1 MGKKRRSINT
11 SNEQAVKGQGNS
23 FVLLSTGI
31 RREEL
36 CNLNIDQLEPNIPEE
51 LRNARIYNTLCLD
64 GEASHRPFLKG
75 RSSVTNKER
84 VFNLVK
90 DLSKEINIKEK
101 KGLTAQEIAQKLNL
115 KRNVASHLLNKLYK
129 EGKII
134 KINTRPVYFLDKEV
148 YEKKAKEFKETAKT
162 LDSTVKVSS
171 DDPFIKLIGYNGSL
185 KTQVKLCKSA
195 ASYPPNGLPILL
207 IGNTGVGKSYIAQ
220 LIYEYAKSIG
230 AIDENA
236 PYVIFNC
243 AKYANN
249 PELLS
254 SNLFGYV
261 KGAFTGADRDKPGL
275 LEEAD
280 GGYLFLDEVHRLPP
294 EGQEK
299 LFLFLDKGIFRRLG
313 ETGNWRTAKVRF
325 IFATTEDPEQTLTKT
340 FLRRIPL
347 VVNIPSLY
355 DRPLHERL
363 QLIYNFYKN
372 EAKNLEMDIL
382 ISKQV
387 LNVLLKT
394 KISGDIGKLIN
405 VIKYSCA
412 QAYNHVIRKKTNI
425 LRIHLYDLPRE
436 MQADL
441 DIIKSNFHF
450 NGVLISHN
458 RKEEDLVW
466 DGEDNKD
473 VYEVAN
479 KIFELFEKYS
489 SKEINA
495 DSFKKDAL
503 IYLNEFTDKIIF
515 KNDNTYIDSIVFNA
529 IKNVVENVLNIIQ
542 NMYGI
547 KYYGNSVL
555 VLTHFINYLL
565 SDVTYEKY
573 SENIK
578 VVLGVMKNVFPK
590 EFIIANKIVELIE
603 VNLDVKLNQIAVIY
617 FTLYIKSLN
626 KSDNTNFINSI
637 IIAHGYSTAS
647 SIASI
652 ANRLLGQFV
661 FEAFDMPIEMSTQ
674 EIMLKVQD
682 YLKNIDT
689 SKGIIILVDMGSLE
703 EIYKS
708 LADIV
713 EGDIAIINNIT
724 TQLALDVGNRI
735 LQNQP
740 LEQIVTEA
748 IQKNSISYR
757 LIKPQKHKRNVILTT
772 CITGIGTAV
781 KIKDLLHQ
789 CLASEDVEI
798 IAYDYNR
805 LKGNG
810 IKDEVFKNFNVKL
823 IIGTADP
830 GIKEIPYL
838 SLEDLITGNGNV
850 FLSKVLKG
858 FADDVTIER
867 VNQAI
872 VKLFSLQNVLHYLTI
887 LNPDKIIDQV
897 EKAVSDL
904 ELHLG
909 FKFSNDLKISLYIH
923 MSCLIERLIMKDPI
937 TSYEKL
943 KEFEQCHRHFIDCV
957 KSSFSVIEEIYKVE
971 IPTSEIGFIYDII
984 RSKVKNVAV

>member
-1 MGKKRRSINT
+1 M
-11 SNEQAVKGQGNS
+11 
-23 FVLLSTGI
+23 
-31 RREEL
+31 
-36 CNLNIDQLEPNIPEE
+36 
-51 LRNARIYNTLCLD
+51 
-64 GEASHRPFLKG
+64 
-75 RSSVTNKER
+75 TNKER
-84 VFNLVK
+84 VFNLIK
-90 DLSKEINIKEK
+90 ELSKDINIKEK
-101 KGLTAQEIAQKLNL
+101 KGLTAQEIAKKLNL
-115 KRNVASHLLNKLYK
+115 KRNVASHLLNELYK

-148 YEKKAKEFKETAKT
+148 YEKKAKEFKETTKT
-162 LDSTVKVSS
+162 LDSTVKVSN
-171 DDPFIKLIGYNGSL
+171 DDPFTKLIGYNGSL

-243 AKYANN
+243 AEYANN

-254 SNLFGYV
+254 ANLFGYV

-280 GGYLFLDEVHRLPP
+280 GGYLFLDEVHRLSP

-372 EAKNLEMDIL
+372 EAKNLGMDIL

-394 KISGDIGKLIN
+394 KISGNIGKLIN

-412 QAYNHVIRKKTNI
+412 QAYNHVIREKTNI

-450 NGVLISHN
+450 NGMLISHN
-458 RKEEDLVW
+458 RKDEDLIW
-466 DGEDNKD
+466 DKEDNKD
-473 VYEVAN
+473 VYEVVS
-479 KIFELFEKYS
+479 KIFVLFEKYS
-489 SKEINA
+489 SREINA

-503 IYLNEFTDKIIF
+503 VYLNEFTDKIIF

-578 VVLGVMKNVFPK
+578 VVLGVLKNVFPK
-590 EFIIANKIVELIE
+590 EFIIANKMVELIE

-626 KSDNTNFINSI
+626 KSDNTNLINSI

-647 SIASI
+647 SIASV

-708 LADIV
+708 LTDIV
-713 EGDIAIINNIT
+713 DGDIAIINNIT

-748 IQKNSISYR
+748 IQKNSSSYR
-757 LIKPQKHKRNVILTT
+757 FIKFQKNRENAILTT
-772 CITGIGTAV
+772 CVTGIGTAV
-781 KIKDLLHQ
+781 KIKDLLKE
-789 CLASEDVEI
+789 CFTNEDIEI
-798 IAYDYNR
+798 IPYDYSR

-810 IKDEVFKNFNVKL
+810 IKDEIFKNFNVKL

-838 SLEDLITGNGNV
+838 SLEDLIAGKGDV
-850 FLSKVLKG
+850 LLSKILRGIV
-858 FADDVTIER
+858 DDETIQQI
-867 VNQAI
+867 NQTI
-872 VKLFSLQNVLHYLTI
+872 VRLFSLQNVLHHLTI
-887 LNPDKIIDQV
+887 LNPDKIIAQV
-897 EKAVSDL
+897 EKAISDL
-904 ELHLG
+904 ERFIG
-909 FKFSNDLKISLYIH
+909 VKFSNDLKISLYIH
-923 MSCLIERLIMKDPI
+923 VSVMIERLVMKEPI
-937 TSYEKL
+937 TSYSNLE
-943 KEFEQCHRHFIDCV
+943 EFEQCHRQFIDFV
-957 KSSFSVIEEIYKVE
+957 KSSFSVIEETYKVD
-971 IPTSEIGFIYDII
+971 IPTTEIGFIYDLIKDRI
-984 RSKVKNVAV
+984 EGLNI

>member
-1 MGKKRRSINT
+1 M
-11 SNEQAVKGQGNS
+11 
-23 FVLLSTGI
+23 
-31 RREEL
+31 
-36 CNLNIDQLEPNIPEE
+36 
-51 LRNARIYNTLCLD
+51 
-64 GEASHRPFLKG
+64 
-75 RSSVTNKER
+75 TNKER
-84 VFNLVK
+84 VFNLIK
-90 DLSKEINIKEK
+90 ELSKDINIKEK
-101 KGLTAQEIAQKLNL
+101 KGLTAQEIAKKLNL
-115 KRNVASHLLNKLYK
+115 RRNVASHLLNELYK

-162 LDSTVKVSS
+162 LDSTVKVSN
-171 DDPFIKLIGYNGSL
+171 DDPFTKLIGYNGSL

-207 IGNTGVGKSYIAQ
+207 IGNTGVGKSFIAQ
-220 LIYEYAKSIG
+220 LIYEYAKSIN

-243 AKYANN
+243 AEYANN

-254 SNLFGYV
+254 ANLFGYV
-261 KGAFTGADRDKPGL
+261 KGAFTGADKDKPGL

-372 EAKNLEMDIL
+372 EAKNLGMDIL

-394 KISGDIGKLIN
+394 KISGNIGQLMN

-412 QAYNHVIRKKTNI
+412 QAYNHVIREKTNI

-450 NGVLISHN
+450 NGMLISHN
-458 RKEEDLVW
+458 RKDEDLVW
-466 DGEDNKD
+466 DKEDNKD
-473 VYEVAN
+473 VYEVVN

-489 SKEINA
+489 SREINA

-529 IKNVVENVLNIIQ
+529 IKNVIENVLNIIQ

-578 VVLGVMKNVFPK
+578 VVLGVLKNVFPK
-590 EFIIANKIVELIE
+590 EFIIANKMVELIE

-626 KSDNTNFINSI
+626 KSDNTNLINSI

-647 SIASI
+647 SIASV

-674 EIMLKVQD
+674 EVMARVQD

-689 SKGIIILVDMGSLE
+689 SRGVIILVDMGSLE

-708 LADIV
+708 LTDIV

-748 IQKNSISYR
+748 IQRNSSRYKF
-757 LIKPQKHKRNVILTT
+757 IKSQKSKENAILTT
-772 CITGIGTAV
+772 CVTGIGTAV
-781 KIKDLLHQ
+781 KIKDLLRE
-789 CLASEDVEI
+789 CFEEDDIEI
-798 IAYDYNR
+798 IPYDYTR

-810 IKDEVFKNFNVKL
+810 VKDEIFKNYNVKL

-830 GIKEIPYL
+830 GIKEVPYL
-838 SLEDLITGNGNV
+838 SLEDLIAGRGDV
-850 FLSKVLKG
+850 LLSRILKG
-858 FADDVTIER
+858 IVDDETVEQ
-867 VNQAI
+867 VNQKI
-872 VKLFSLQNVLHYLTI
+872 VRLFSLQNVLHHLTI
-887 LNPDKIIDQV
+887 LNPDKIIVQV
-897 EKAVSDL
+897 EKAISDL
-904 ELHLG
+904 ERFIG
-909 FKFSNDLKISLYIH
+909 IRFSNDLKISLYIH
-923 MSCLIERLIMKDPI
+923 VSVMVERLVMKEPI
-937 TSYEKL
+937 TSYSNLE
-943 KEFEQCHRHFIDCV
+943 EFEQCHRQFIDFV
-957 KSSFSVIEEIYKVE
+957 KASFSVIEETYKVE
-971 IPTSEIGFIYDII
+971 IPTAEIGFIYDLIKD
-984 RSKVKNVAV
+984 RVPNMKL